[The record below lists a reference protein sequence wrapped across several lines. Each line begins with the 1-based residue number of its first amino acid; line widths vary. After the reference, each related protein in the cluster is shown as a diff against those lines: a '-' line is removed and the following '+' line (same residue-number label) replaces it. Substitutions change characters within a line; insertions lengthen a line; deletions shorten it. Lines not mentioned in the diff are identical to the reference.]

1 MADVK
6 LLGLWYS
13 PFSKRVEWA
22 LKIKGVEY
30 EYIEDDLQNKSLLL
44 LQSNPIHKKVPVLI
58 HNGKSIC
65 ESSVIVE
72 YIDETFEGPSI
83 LPKDPYDRALVRFWD
98 KFFEDK
104 GPSMMK
110 SLFLKGEEQEKAK
123 EEVYEMLKILDNEL
137 KDKKFFVGD
146 KFGFV
151 DIVANAV
158 ALWFGVFE
166 EVTGVV
172 LVTKEKFPNF
182 CVWRDEYY
190 IQNKEY
196 LPPRDELFAHY
207 QAYIQR
213 VAASK

>member
-1 MADVK
+1 
-6 LLGLWYS
+6 
-13 PFSKRVEWA
+13 
-22 LKIKGVEY
+22 
-30 EYIEDDLQNKSLLL
+30 
-44 LQSNPIHKKVPVLI
+44 
-58 HNGKSIC
+58 
-65 ESSVIVE
+65 
-72 YIDETFEGPSI
+72 
-83 LPKDPYDRALVRFWD
+83 
-98 KFFEDK
+98 
-104 GPSMMK
+104 MMK